1 MLRETFIG
9 TIRSG
14 GMNRQLTVGVV
25 AVVLLGAVTVGAA
38 AFVVTDPLGDDEP
51 PNGVATPGDESQNGD
66 ATPGDES
73 QNDDATSGDDGPSDS
88 GSDRGNVEGMATFN
102 DSKSFANYVQRGAGS
117 GGARV
122 GARERTRRGDAATP
136 APQSTPAASADGGD
150 GATAGEDDAG
160 SVADGSDSRVG
171 TTNVQVA
178 GVDEPDLVKTDGE
191 HFYYSPE
198 SPARPV
204 PVTRGPEPAVDERER
219 EFGTTHVVD
228 VSEPAD
234 PALVGEINA
243 SGRQLLVG
251 DTLVVLT
258 REGVVGYDV
267 STPGDPTREW
277 ARERNGTLVAAR
289 ATGGQ
294 VYLVVQVPVAQ
305 SPECPVEPMDGT
317 SVDCGD
323 IHHPRESVPVD
334 GTYAAMAL
342 DPATGEVTDSVG
354 FVGTRR
360 DTAVYVSA
368 DSVYVTYTEP
378 FDRGAAYT
386 DALLDAETVPDR
398 VSDRLREVRGYD
410 LSSRAHYYEVQ
421 TTVENWLETLNETE
435 HRNVTRQLSTEV
447 QHYMQNH
454 SREFTTT
461 GIVRVDTDDGLSVE
475 AHGTVPGRPL
485 NQFSLDEYD
494 GHLRIATTVPVAGGG
509 ESENDLYTL
518 EATSLDRVGAVQ
530 GMGENQR
537 IYAVRYVEETA
548 YLVTFRRVDPF
559 HVVDLAD
566 PADPVEQGVLELPG
580 FSSYL
585 HPVDDDHVL
594 GIGEEDGRVKAVL
607 FDVSDPT
614 APTIADSKVFDRG
627 WSRVSNSHHAFTI
640 DRRHGVFFLPA
651 GEDGLV
657 VDYTNESL
665 SVETTVDAG
674 GAVRARY
681 VGDYLYVF
689 GQREIAVVDENS
701 WNRTVTLGLPDE
713 E

>member
-1 MLRETFIG
+1 
-9 TIRSG
+9 
-14 GMNRQLTVGVV
+14 MNRELTVGVV

-38 AFVVTDPLGDDEP
+38 AFVVTDPLGEAQPANGNESVDGGDEPVDGDDEP
-51 PNGVATPGDESQNGD
+51 VDGNGSV
-66 ATPGDES
+66 
-73 QNDDATSGDDGPSDS
+73 DDDT
-88 GSDRGNVEGMATFN
+88 VEGMVTFD
-102 DSKSFANYVQRGAGS
+102 DSDSFANYVQRGAGS
-117 GGARV
+117 GEFQVGRRDRLRAGGTAR
-122 GARERTRRGDAATP
+122 P
-136 APQSTPAASADGGD
+136 AVESTPAAAAAGEGGDGGD
-150 GATAGEDDAG
+150 GATAGEGGAG
-160 SVADGSDSRVG
+160 SADGGSDSRVG
-171 TTNVQVA
+171 TTNVQVE

-198 SPARPV
+198 PRAVHMPV
-204 PVTRGPEPAVDERER
+204 ARGPEPAVDESEHR
-219 EFGTTHVVD
+219 FGSTHVID
-228 VSEPAD
+228 ASEPAA
-234 PALVGEINA
+234 PSLIAEINA

-258 REGVVGYDV
+258 GDGVVGYDV

-277 ARERNGTLVAAR
+277 ERERNGTVVAAR
-289 ATGGQ
+289 ATGDQ
-294 VYLVVQVPVAQ
+294 VYLVVQVPVARA
-305 SPECPVEPMDGT
+305 PECPVEPMDGT
-317 SVDCGD
+317 SVPCSD
-323 IHHPRESVPVD
+323 IHHPREPVPVD
-334 GTYAAMAL
+334 ATYVAMAL
-342 DPATGEVTDSVG
+342 DPTTGDVTDSVG

-360 DTAVYVSA
+360 HTAVYVSV
-368 DSVYVTYTEP
+368 DSLYVTYTEP
-378 FDRGAAYT
+378 FDRGEAYT
-386 DALLDAETVPDR
+386 DALLGSETVPDR
-398 VSDRLREVRGYD
+398 VKDRLREVRGYD
-410 LSSRAHYYEVQ
+410 LSRQAYYVEVQ
-421 TTVENWLETLNETE
+421 ATVENWLGTLNGTE
-435 HRNVTRQLSTEV
+435 RRNVSQELSTEV
-447 QHYMQNH
+447 QDYMRNH

-461 GIVRVDTDDGLSVE
+461 GIVRVAIGDGLAVA

-494 GHLRIATTVPVAGGG
+494 GHLRIATTVPVMSGG

-518 EATSLDRVGAVQ
+518 DADSLDRVGSVQ
-530 GMGENQR
+530 GMGENQQ
-537 IYAVRYVEETA
+537 IYAVRYVEDTA
-548 YLVTFRRVDPF
+548 YLVTFRRIDPF
-559 HVVDLAD
+559 HVVDLSD
-566 PADPVEQGVLELPG
+566 PSDPVEQGVLKLPG

-594 GIGEEDGRVKAVL
+594 GIGQEDGGVKAVL

-614 APTIADSKVFDRG
+614 DPTIADSKVFDRG

-701 WNRTVTLGLPDE
+701 WERTTTLRLPDWE
-713 E
+713 

>member
-1 MLRETFIG
+1 
-9 TIRSG
+9 
-14 GMNRQLTVGVV
+14 MNRQLTVGVV

-51 PNGVATPGDESQNGD
+51 PNGD
-66 ATPGDES
+66 ATPGD
-73 QNDDATSGDDGPSDS
+73 DRPSAN
-88 GSDRGNVEGMATFN
+88 GSDESNVEGMAAFD
-102 DSKSFANYVQRGAGS
+102 DSKSFANYVQRAAGS
-117 GGARV
+117 SGVRV
-122 GARERTRRGDAATP
+122 GARERPQRGDVATP
-136 APQSTPAASADGGD
+136 APQSTPAAGGD
-150 GATAGEDDAG
+150 GATASEGDAG
-160 SVADGSDSRVG
+160 SADGGSDSRVG
-171 TTNVQVA
+171 TTNVQVE

-198 SPARPV
+198 PRAVPMPV
-204 PVTRGPEPAVDERER
+204 ARGPEPAVDEPER

-228 VSEPAD
+228 ASEPAD

-258 REGVVGYDV
+258 RDGVVGYDV
-267 STPGDPTREW
+267 STPDDPTREW
-277 ARERNGTLVAAR
+277 ERERNGSLVAAR

-294 VYLVVQVPVAQ
+294 VYLVVQVPLARA
-305 SPECPVEPMDGT
+305 PECPVEPMDGT

-323 IHHPRESVPVD
+323 IHHPREPVPVD
-334 GTYAAMAL
+334 GTYVAMAV
-342 DPATGEVTDSVG
+342 DPATGDVTDSVG

-360 DTAVYVSA
+360 NTAVYVSA
-368 DSVYVTYTEP
+368 DSLYVTYTEP
-378 FDRGAAYT
+378 FDRGEAYT
-386 DALLDAETVPDR
+386 DAILDSETVPDR
-398 VSDRLREVRGYD
+398 VKERLREVRGYD
-410 LSSRAHYYEVQ
+410 LSSRAHYYEVRA
-421 TTVENWLETLNETE
+421 TVENWLGTLNDTE
-435 HRNVTRQLSTEV
+435 RRNVTRELSTEV
-447 QHYMQNH
+447 QDYMQNH

-461 GIVRVDTDDGLSVE
+461 GIVRVGIGDGLAVE

-494 GHLRIATTVPVAGGG
+494 GHLRIATTVPVVSGG

-518 EATSLDRVGAVQ
+518 DADSLDRVGSVQ
-530 GMGENQR
+530 GMGENQQ
-537 IYAVRYVEETA
+537 IYAVRYVEDTA

-559 HVVDLAD
+559 HVVDLSD

-585 HPVDDDHVL
+585 HPIDDDHVL
-594 GIGEEDGRVKAVL
+594 GIGQEDGRVKAVL
-607 FDVSDPT
+607 FNVSEPT
-614 APTIADSKVFDRG
+614 DPTIADSKVFDRG

-665 SVETTVDAG
+665 SVETAVDAG

-689 GQREIAVVDENS
+689 GQHEIAVIDETS
-701 WNRTVTLGLPDE
+701 WERTATLRLEDE